1 MRVGLVL
8 VCVLCAL
15 LFIAG
20 CSTTRTGTG
29 FQELSIPDTT
39 AAVSVGDIRIGAMDL
54 VQVEVFDVDS
64 LNGTYQVD
72 LSGRMKLPL
81 VGEVDA
87 IGRTPS
93 ELSYELEQLYGQ
105 QYLQDPSVNVS
116 IVESVGRRITLDGA
130 VNRPGLYPITG
141 SISLLQAVALGG
153 GPSTNADPS
162 KVVVF
167 RQVDGERHA
176 AAFNLNAI
184 RNGDGEDPE
193 IFGNDIIVVDGSDI
207 NAAYQTTIR
216 SIPLLALFLAF

>member
-1 MRVGLVL
+1 MRIGVVL
-8 VCVLCAL
+8 LGVLGAFL
-15 LFIAG
+15 LLTG
-20 CSTTRTGTG
+20 CSSTQSGQG

-39 AAVSVGDIRIGAMDL
+39 AAVSQGDLRIGAMDL
-54 VQVEVFDVDS
+54 VQVEVFDVES

-72 LSGRMKLPL
+72 FTGKMKLPL
-81 VGEVDA
+81 VGEVGA
-87 IGRTPS
+87 IGKTPS

-130 VNRPGLYPITG
+130 VNSPGLYPITG

-153 GPSTNADPS
+153 GPSPDANPK

-167 RQVDGERHA
+167 RQIDGERHA

-184 RNGDGEDPE
+184 RNGTSQDPE
-193 IFGNDIIVVDGSDI
+193 IFGNDIVVVDGSDI

-216 SIPLLALFLAF
+216 SIPLVALFLAF